1 MSKQEIQQ
9 VKPEADKLA
18 AIIASL
24 TTTEQ
29 ALLCGF
35 AQGIALASTLDKKA
49 RKHGKAAHYGKR
61 TKAKRTACA
70 NRADGAARA

>member
-1 MSKQEIQQ
+1 MSSREIQQ
-9 VKPEADKLA
+9 AASEADKLA

-35 AQGIALASTLDKKA
+35 AQGIALASTLDT
-49 RKHGKAAHYGKR
+49 KR
-61 TKAKRTACA
+61 A
-70 NRADGAARA
+70 

>member
-35 AQGIALASTLDKKA
+35 AQGIALASTLDKKSV
-49 RKHGKAAHYGKR
+49 
-61 TKAKRTACA
+61 
-70 NRADGAARA
+70 